1 MTALDSDSVKAALV
15 SKLGCK
21 QDTTDHYRYILYDEN
36 NKIIAST
43 KISLG

>member
-21 QDTTDHYRYILYDEN
+21 QDTTDHYRYIYDEN